1 MSIPGRFDDLL
12 ALVQNI
18 DIYRPSFG
26 NEPALLILRRLSGN
40 PRSGERL
47 IQIRR
52 NILCRFNPH

>member
-12 ALVQNI
+12 ALVQDI

-40 PRSGERL
+40 PRSG
-47 IQIRR
+47 
-52 NILCRFNPH
+52 